1 LKIKSFAILI
11 PLLVLIL
18 LAFSL
23 SSCSSSQELHFWG
36 TIEAEEVKVVSEG
49 TGRITSLNVE
59 EGDQVTV
66 DQALCS
72 IEDDNLVWKM
82 EEAKAAMDQAQAQLK
97 KAENGAT
104 PEEIGLA
111 EANLEYVQALLN
123 GAEQAYSLAQEIYD
137 FQAPREMK
145 LAQAQNQ
152 YDLAVLNFND
162 AQKKLESEKKIGKPL
177 LLIQAE
183 ADLEQARLNFLK
195 AEQAYKAAT
204 ATPTSPELIA
214 AKAAL
219 EEAKA
224 KKIAAEAQLQAAE
237 ASGGNPDI
245 LEAQAAYDAAKIKLE
260 EAQSMRDYA
269 QRAGNAA
276 QIDQADY
283 EVQLAQ
289 IQLKEAQ
296 RKLEMAQAEGSDFF
310 LDKARAEY
318 QAACAALEQAQ
329 ANYDA
334 LSAKGFDFHIQEAQ
348 QAYQAASKAL
358 SLAQANYT
366 LALNQADPLEL
377 AYLTAKE
384 NMETAQKV
392 LEDTKQVVDFKAE
405 ERSQL
410 DKAKAD
416 RDALQ
421 AQLKQA
427 QENLEKVKK
436 GATPEEIEALKSAVA
451 QTEAAF
457 NLAQELVQKCTVK
470 SPISGVIL
478 EKYVNLGDTVN
489 SGSALFSLANLDDL
503 YVNIYLDEKEVGK
516 VHLNQEVKV
525 KVDAYPGRE
534 FKGKVVYISPK
545 AQFTPKN
552 VQTVEQRTFLTFA
565 VKVQISDPEHL
576 LKIGIPADVF
586 LPNSD

>member
-1 LKIKSFAILI
+1 MKFRSFTVLALT
-11 PLLVLIL
+11 LVL
-18 LAFSL
+18 AFL
-23 SSCSSSQELHFWG
+23 VPFISSCSDSRELHFWG

-49 TGRITSLNVE
+49 SGRITALNVE
-59 EGDQVTV
+59 EGDEVHS
-66 DQALCS
+66 DQTLCS
-72 IEDDNLVWKM
+72 IEDDTLVWKM
-82 EEAKAAMDQAQAQLK
+82 EEARAAMNQAQAQLK
-97 KAENGAT
+97 KAESGAT
-104 PEEIGLA
+104 SEEMGIA
-111 EANLEYVQALLN
+111 EANLEYVQALLK
-123 GAEQAYSLAQEIYD
+123 GAEQAYSLAQEVYD
-137 FQAPREMK
+137 FQAPREIK

-152 YDLAVLNFND
+152 YDLAVLSFND
-162 AQKKLESEKKIGKPL
+162 AQKRLEGEKKLGKTL
-177 LLIQAE
+177 SLIQAE
-183 ADLEQARLNFLK
+183 ADLEQAKLNFLK

-224 KKIAAEAQLQAAE
+224 KKITAEAQLQAAE
-237 ASGGNPDI
+237 ASNGNPDI

-260 EAQSMRDYA
+260 EAQTMRDYA
-269 QRAGNAA
+269 QRSGNSA
-276 QIDQADY
+276 QIDQAEY
-283 EVQLAQ
+283 QVQLAQ
-289 IQLKEAQ
+289 IELQEAQ
-296 RKLEMAQAEGSDFF
+296 RKLEMAQAEGSDYF
-310 LDKARAEY
+310 LNKARAEY
-318 QAACAALEQAQ
+318 QAACAALQQAQ
-329 ANYDA
+329 ATYDA
-334 LSAKGFDFHIQEAQ
+334 LLAKGFDYHIQEAR

-366 LALNQADPLEL
+366 IALNQADPVEL

-384 NMETAQKV
+384 NMETAEKI
-392 LEDTKQVVDFKAE
+392 LENTKQVVDFKAE
-405 ERSQL
+405 ERAQL

-436 GATPEEIEALKSAVA
+436 GAAPEDIEALKSAVA

-457 NLAQELVQKCTVK
+457 NLAQDLVQKCTVK
-470 SPISGVIL
+470 SPIAGVIL
-478 EKYVNLGDTVN
+478 EKYVNLGDSVDI
-489 SGSALFSLANLDDL
+489 GSALFSLANLDNL

-516 VHLNQEVKV
+516 VRLNQEVKV
-525 KVDAYPGRE
+525 KVDAYPEKE

-586 LPNSD
+586 LHSSD